1 MDFAL
6 TDVFILVKNRL
17 FSQKT
22 SRKFYGKSCQISAI
36 IDKSFSELFSFQ
48 YFTSDYSSPPPFDV
62 VRYAEGVTPVKS
74 LNAFDIEDAS
84 GKPVSAAMSSNV
96 IFGSVCRSRRL
107 TSSTL
112 RDLIQVLKFIS
123 KILFRKS
130 ESSLGL
136 TPMLSA
142 ALDNV
147 IPSVR
152 YNLSGLSL
160 HCPDFDS

>member
-6 TDVFILVKNRL
+6 TNVLILVKNRL

-22 SRKFYGKSCQISAI
+22 AKKFYGKSCQISTE

-48 YFTSDYSSPPPFDV
+48 CFMNDYSSPPPFDV

-96 IFGSVCRSRRL
+96 ILGSVC
-107 TSSTL
+107 
-112 RDLIQVLKFIS
+112 
-123 KILFRKS
+123 
-130 ESSLGL
+130 
-136 TPMLSA
+136 
-142 ALDNV
+142 
-147 IPSVR
+147 
-152 YNLSGLSL
+152 
-160 HCPDFDS
+160 

>member
-6 TDVFILVKNRL
+6 TNVLILVKNRL

-22 SRKFYGKSCQISAI
+22 SRKILRKSCQISTE

-48 YFTSDYSSPPPFDV
+48 CFMNDYSSPPPFV

-96 IFGSVCRSRRL
+96 ILGSVC
-107 TSSTL
+107 
-112 RDLIQVLKFIS
+112 
-123 KILFRKS
+123 
-130 ESSLGL
+130 
-136 TPMLSA
+136 
-142 ALDNV
+142 
-147 IPSVR
+147 
-152 YNLSGLSL
+152 
-160 HCPDFDS
+160 